1 MGAVPE
7 RLATLSR
14 PDKWQ
19 LSCGD
24 GWLWAPPFPLF
35 LHAPG
40 FWDEARIFYHPLEP
54 LFSIALIDAHGRR
67 VELRQTGRQW
77 QPGKLVCTYALAN
90 GEELVETKTVEPG
103 GCFRS
108 RWTPCGPTWRD
119 LGEALVVYTVQPGP
133 DVGSAEFDNA
143 RQTLN
148 WQRTLRDRREV
159 DLDVTASLR
168 LSSTATEL
176 LLTASARRSEAFANQ
191 PIWSITPFAEDWNGT
206 LDDRVALEG
215 IDASGSVYLAAAVR
229 LAELGD
235 HDLTIDLTVTP
246 TPTTPTSP
254 SSPSST
260 PGVSRRRNA
269 EELWEA
275 HFAAFP
281 TFTCSDPYLTRYYD
295 YRLYGLFLNRYAG
308 GCGNV
313 AHPAIAEGIGYFHV
327 PISYS
332 APCHMFEMRWAELPI
347 EESAAHGSLLNFL
360 EHQKDDGSL
369 HGRLY
374 TNHLVGTDFY
384 HANWGDALLAVQAVA
399 PNEAFL
405 ERCYAGLSRYARWLD
420 ESRDRE
426 RSGMYD
432 VVNHFETGQEYMSRY
447 QAVNPRADLAGWKDE
462 TKLKAID
469 VTVYAYQLQ
478 RALEQIAAHLGHDAE
493 ATSWRGVA
501 ERTGAAI
508 LTRMWDPG
516 IGMFSDVDPRSGERT
531 GVKAAVCFYPLL
543 TDLLEDAHVEALLSH
558 LTNPEEFWTAF
569 PVPSSSLDDP
579 LFNAEAMWKGKRHI
593 CPWNGRTWPMTNSH
607 IVDGLIRQWRR
618 RPLHEFGEAVTT
630 APSPRYRC
638 GEIAGDLLSR
648 FVRMMFHDGDLERP
662 NCFEHYNPHTG
673 RACTYRG
680 IDDYQHSYVLD
691 LIIRGVAG
699 ICPPRELGGSVVV
712 DPLPMAMDSLLLRGG
727 RVGGR
732 TYDIER
738 HGRRIVVTVNGDSHE
753 TMHAPLSA
761 L

>member
-40 FWDEARIFYHPLEP
+40 FWDEARIFYHPFEP
-54 LFSIALIDAHGRR
+54 LFSIALLDAQGRE
-67 VELRQTGRQW
+67 VELHQTRRQW
-77 QPGKLVCTYALAN
+77 QPGKLTCTYALPN
-90 GEELVETKTVEPG
+90 GGELVETKTVEPG
-103 GCFRS
+103 GCFRC
-108 RWTPCGPTWRD
+108 RWSP
-119 LGEALVVYTVQPGP
+119 LGVRWHEIGNSLVAYTVQPGP
-133 DVGSAEFDNA
+133 DIGCVGIDDAS
-143 RQTLN
+143 RILQ

-159 DLDVTASLR
+159 PLEVMATLC
-168 LSSTATEL
+168 LSSGDTRL
-176 LLTASARRSEAFANQ
+176 PMTASARRSEACISQ
-191 PIWSITPFAEDWNGT
+191 PIWSITPFAEDWGGA
-206 LDDRVALEG
+206 LDGRIALEG
-215 IDASGSVYLAAAVR
+215 IDESGTVYLAAAMSLTDPVDVD
-229 LAELGD
+229 LVI
-235 HDLTIDLTVTP
+235 DLTITP
-246 TPTTPTSP
+246 SPTTPTSR
-254 SSPSST
+254 SSAPR
-260 PGVSRRRNA
+260 VSRRRSA
-269 EELWEA
+269 EEVWEA

-313 AHPAIAEGIGYFHV
+313 AHPAIGEGIGYFHV
-327 PISYS
+327 PITYS
-332 APCHMFEMRWAELPI
+332 APCHMLEMRWADLPI

-360 EHQKDDGSL
+360 AHQKDDGSF

-384 HANWGDALLAVQAVA
+384 HANWGDALLAVQAVT

-405 ERCYAGLSRYARWLD
+405 DRCYAGLSRYARWLD
-420 ESRDRE
+420 ETRDRE
-426 RSGMYD
+426 ESGMYD

-478 RALEQIAAHLGHDAE
+478 RALQQIAAQLGRDSE
-493 ATSWRGVA
+493 ASTWRAAA
-501 ERTGAAI
+501 ERTGNAI
-508 LTRMWDPG
+508 LTRMWGPEA
-516 IGMFSDVDPRSGERT
+516 GMFSDVDPRTGART

-543 TDLLEDAHVEALLSH
+543 TDLLEDSHVEALLAH

-579 LFNAEAMWKGKRHI
+579 LFNAEAMWKGKRHV

-607 IVDGLIRQWRR
+607 LIDGLIRQWRCR
-618 RPLHEFGEAVTT
+618 DANAEGE
-630 APSPRYRC
+630 SPRHEC
-638 GEIAGDLLSR
+638 GEVAGELLSR
-648 FVRMMFHDGDLERP
+648 FVRMMFHEGDLERP
-662 NCFEHYNPHTG
+662 NCFEHYNPHSG

-691 LIIRGVAG
+691 LLIRGVAG
-699 ICPPRELGGSVVV
+699 LDPTDALKGSIRI
-712 DPLPMAMDSLLLRGG
+712 DPLPLPLGEVNLRGVRTRG
-727 RVGGR
+727 RS
-732 TYDIER
+732 YDIAR
-738 HGRRIVVTVNGDSHE
+738 QGDRVEVSVDGQK
-753 TMHAPLSA
+753 SA
-761 L
+761 ARAGTPMVLPF